1 MNTFNN
7 LLKTHQDSEE
17 IDFDVIWKEG
27 TFVFDSN
34 VLLDLYRLPESA
46 SADLIKVLN
55 SKDFNPRV
63 WIGFQ
68 VILEFLNNRHSTIGD
83 QKGRFNEVKKLV
95 GDSIMKFD
103 EAIADLKTSLKKL
116 KLNERH
122 SVIEPDK
129 FITDENIT
137 KSKTFLQEF
146 INELNDLEIKH
157 PDVHQKDKFKDVV
170 LNIFEGKIGE
180 AFTKDELNDIY
191 ETAEDRYQKKIPPG
205 YLDFKKDGSY
215 FVGELEFIRKYG
227 DLLLWR
233 EIIKK
238 AESDGIEHLVLV
250 TGDVKEDWWLKKRG
264 KNLNARLE
272 LLNEIYS
279 SLPNL
284 KSFYLYDTSSFLK
297 NAKSQLN
304 LDISEATIEQ
314 ANELVS
320 ENSIPKSDSK
330 HSVNLYNAIAA
341 TKDFFDTLKTSIH
354 PAIKT
359 IPHVNSDINI
369 ICAAFAEIFQNVE
382 YHSLD
387 KKLTITPSEDLLYIN
402 INFTNNVDK
411 GAEEY
416 FTKNRLG
423 EKIDLAT
430 DDPSLY
436 RGFGLPEVRNS
447 LLKYGIR
454 TKYQFE
460 NNKFSLQLK
469 FPKTICYQ
477 Q

>member
-95 GDSIMKFD
+95 DEAVSKFD
-103 EAIADLKTSLKKL
+103 VAINDLKNSLDKL

-129 FITDENIT
+129 FITDERIS
-137 KSKTFLQEF
+137 KSKVFLEEF
-146 INELNDLEIKH
+146 INELNDLEKKH

-191 ETAEDRYQKKIPPG
+191 KTADDRYQKKIPPG

-297 NAKSQLN
+297 SAKSQLN
-304 LDISEATIEQ
+304 LDISEETIEQ
-314 ANELVS
+314 ANNLIHIDNKKTNLYGKQDRLVDFIEIVKFLSNKFNDLKVYIHPSVELMPPIPIPEFVS
-320 ENSIPKSDSK
+320 YSVISEIFGNASQHSSDKVLQITASLKSGSHINIFFRNKVKIFPSEEDKAGTLTKENSQKDPSRGHGLRAIVDQLESLAVMTDS
-330 HSVNLYNAIAA
+330 
-341 TKDFFDTLKTSIH
+341 TF
-354 PAIKT
+354 
-359 IPHVNSDINI
+359 
-369 ICAAFAEIFQNVE
+369 
-382 YHSLD
+382 
-387 KKLTITPSEDLLYIN
+387 EDN
-402 INFTNNVDK
+402 
-411 GAEEY
+411 Y
-416 FTKNRLG
+416 FTLTLR
-423 EKIDLAT
+423 
-430 DDPSLY
+430 
-436 RGFGLPEVRNS
+436 
-447 LLKYGIR
+447 
-454 TKYQFE
+454 
-460 NNKFSLQLK
+460 
-469 FPKTICYQ
+469 FPLDF
-477 Q
+477 